1 MITDTGLPLWCAT
14 RSASV
19 TDERY
24 SCIFSFSVAHRSWV
38 LLNEKM
44 QEYLSSVSLAD
55 LVAHQSGKPVSVIK
69 DFRPAPEK
77 VAA

>member
-1 MITDTGLPLWCAT
+1 MTHDLWAT
-14 RSASV
+14 
-19 TDERY
+19 
-24 SCIFSFSVAHRSWV
+24 
-38 LLNEKM
+38 LNEKM